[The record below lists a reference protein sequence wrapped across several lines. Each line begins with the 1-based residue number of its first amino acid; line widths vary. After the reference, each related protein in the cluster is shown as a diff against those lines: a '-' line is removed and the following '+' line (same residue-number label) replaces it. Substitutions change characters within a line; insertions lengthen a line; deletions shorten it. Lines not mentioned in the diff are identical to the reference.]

1 MIAAERR
8 ELESV
13 ARFYEARG
21 NAEAA
26 AIYYRQLA
34 ARDPDLL
41 KQEGPLKEKLLQAIQ
56 HAPVMKDARQEK
68 AGPERPATSGR

>member
-34 ARDPDLL
+34 AKDPDLL

-56 HAPVMKDARQEK
+56 HAPVMKHARQEK